1 MGAIV
6 KQLHDCQIIHNDLT
20 TSNFIYAQAQNKM
33 YVIDFGLAQIGFPND
48 ENKAVDLYVLEK
60 SIIALTG
67 DTTLFA
73 HVLEGYAPDKKLVS
87 RLDEV
92 RKRGRKK

>member
-1 MGAIV
+1 
-6 KQLHDCQIIHNDLT
+6 
-20 TSNFIYAQAQNKM
+20 M
-33 YVIDFGLAQIGFPND
+33 YVIDFGLATIGFASD

-67 DTTLFA
+67 DTSLFS
-73 HVLEGYAPDKKLVS
+73 HVLAGYEPDNKLIS

>member
-6 KQLHDCQIIHNDLT
+6 KQLHSAQIIHNDLT
-20 TSNFIYAQAQNKM
+20 TSNFIYSTQRKKM
-33 YVIDFGLAQIGFPND
+33 YVIDFGLASIGFASD

-67 DTTLFA
+67 DTDLFS
-73 HVLEGYAPDKKLVS
+73 HVLEGYEPDKKLVS